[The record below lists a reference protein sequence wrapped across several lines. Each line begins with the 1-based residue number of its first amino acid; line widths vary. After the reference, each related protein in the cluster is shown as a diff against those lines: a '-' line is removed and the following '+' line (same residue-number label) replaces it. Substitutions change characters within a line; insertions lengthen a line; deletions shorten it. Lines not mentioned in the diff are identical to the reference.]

1 MYSKSLGT
9 GDGRTR
15 ADWRS
20 AAGFREPAAGL
31 REPAAGLREPAYR
44 QTVRVPPNYSGHAF
58 RDGEERSPEQV
69 MSGVSHRDH
78 PPHRE
83 EPPTPRFDGLPQVS
97 TLGQRGDQ
105 PVAREMPRAGQEE
118 SPFPYAASDGGCPC
132 GAACLPALRT
142 DDGEDCRDSRR
153 DSRRDSPC
161 EGTEARCGEGGAL
174 RTLMERFP
182 FGHGFGF
189 EELLL
194 LGLMLLLLHE
204 GDGEGDLGET
214 LVLLGILLLCG

>member
-1 MYSKSLGT
+1 MYSRSLER
-9 GDGRTR
+9 GDGKVR
-15 ADWRS
+15 
-20 AAGFREPAAGL
+20 
-31 REPAAGLREPAYR
+31 AYR

-58 RDGEERSPEQV
+58 RDGEERTPEQA
-69 MSGVSHRDH
+69 MGGVSHRDR
-78 PPHRE
+78 PPRRE

-97 TLGQRGDQ
+97 TLGQRGD
-105 PVAREMPRAGQEE
+105 PPIARELPRVGQDE
-118 SPFPYAASDGGCPC
+118 PPLPCVASDGGCPC
-132 GAACLPALRT
+132 GAACLPAPQI
-142 DDGEDCRDSRR
+142 DGREDRR
-153 DSRRDSPC
+153 DSLC
-161 EGTEARCGEGGAL
+161 EETEVRCGEGGAL
-174 RTLMERFP
+174 GGLMERFP